1 MASSNGWSRLVSSPD
16 PDSQQL
22 RVDYITA
29 TWKVPRSGDVS
40 TRSCWESGSG
50 DETRSRLADQIYR
63 DMSLGIHGDSAVPEL
78 HVSRDTLFTLC
89 VFTDRLYGWRR
100 PGG

>member
-1 MASSNGWSRLVSSPD
+1 MASSNGW
-16 PDSQQL
+16 
-22 RVDYITA
+22 
-29 TWKVPRSGDVS
+29 
-40 TRSCWESGSG
+40 
-50 DETRSRLADQIYR
+50 SRLADQIYR

-78 HVSRDTLFTLC
+78 HVSRDTLFAVC